1 MIFVEL
7 GSGFRP
13 IPIVCVRDTKVGKF
27 LGLGRF
33 VEKVYSLTDA
43 LQFGISQF
51 TGHYPLNR
59 LIFQSSFVTPKKQLI
74 NRLNNVTLG

>member
-1 MIFVEL
+1 MYLVMILYEL

-33 VEKVYSLTDA
+33 VEKVWWM
-43 LQFGISQF
+43 F
-51 TGHYPLNR
+51 
-59 LIFQSSFVTPKKQLI
+59 LIAHAVRVRQPEGTIQ
-74 NRLNNVTLG
+74 